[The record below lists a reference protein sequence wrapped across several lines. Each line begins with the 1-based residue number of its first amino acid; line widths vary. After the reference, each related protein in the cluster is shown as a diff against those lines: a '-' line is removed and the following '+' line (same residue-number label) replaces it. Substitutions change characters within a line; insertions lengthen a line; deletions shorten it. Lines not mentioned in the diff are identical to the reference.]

1 MHIVSTNMQK
11 DGKDA
16 PLSSIGNSHESAA
29 DNASNES
36 NFAHGGRRLPVLA
49 SNKGEI
55 IILPP
60 PKDQSKWIYTATEV
74 IYYAIYYDDKTGV
87 IKALHEAKDFGPRSA
102 TLRSMFPNKKSK
114 LSEGL
119 ILKLMIMAG
128 PMGSVEWLDFARKIS
143 KFAKHGRP
151 LEEVYSI
158 CKYSIENQESD
169 DMSPIRDYPRVV
181 RCAKSSPMQPTRTVT
196 PQNAPRVDTSCL
208 AAKVRDISCSSEE
221 ESAPSSNHETAPSRS
236 AQDTSSKVPT
246 ISPMSVSS
254 GSASCNFDVDCNT
267 SKGGLGLPRKPPG
280 RTVTPREKHTSFFME
295 TDMSDL
301 FDDEQVEDVVEK
313 VIELTNHL
321 PEECQERI
329 AHNIIGNL
337 NPKTKNH
344 NIIQLKSKIGP
355 NNRQT
360 SMTLCRVPEPRSLG
374 SNTTKESRK
383 KYIARKKKVVGDVL
397 NEILPERLDQDGQ
410 LRRQLLHEVGL
421 DHGLFVADAEDIQLS
436 VPELMTLREE
446 SRMGSNQMRDFKANL
461 EALKPILKGILL
473 PSCIKEVMAK
483 FEKLEPLEICST
495 SHHLVTSQKE
505 NRRGQCVYWRLL
517 KPGELYERMADS
529 SMKSEEYEE
538 SQGWGKLNSKMIC
551 TDNIDKGG
559 EMTSLTAKLLN
570 RRKSNSMNHTY
581 SLACVENG
589 AAECYEN
596 ESETFF
602 NSSLENNPIPR
613 FLQNLDDARYHMITV
628 YSPGMKVCKN
638 MMFQGPVLSQDGQP
652 ERRKFEIE
660 LLPESIYDTHDS
672 FVTTASPLPPAII
685 SVSSTRSS
693 EGQGPW
699 DKQIDTIQLRLVRSS
714 DDDRHLVGLQLV
726 VSGIPLHSERFRSS
740 VVLEE
745 SSLACIRVRV
755 QQIIGIQSNDRKQ
768 RFIQR
773 GLKNNACKYG
783 CDICVCPRN
792 HFHHIPTKL
801 HEFGKSLGLF
811 GDDKEHQTYP
821 LREGEYSYDKCY
833 ETYIDRT
840 FGMKETAE
848 AEKETNELT
857 KSVVRRQL
865 IKVDPSLMYSEA
877 LHQICGNINHFF
889 DEIRKRLTRY
899 DSLSPFILGMKESLT
914 EVETRLEVIAT
925 TVRKNSQVSNIVSQ
939 IHKQS
944 LKLRRELKAHQ
955 AQLRSMEKRR
965 VDLEEDSE
973 FDEARFDEIILRL
986 RVKVTE
992 KAAEIKSHSESSGYR
1007 HYVEEYLGL
1016 TVYQDA
1022 VTHFFSLSCKKPKG
1036 SFVHLFNNSVE
1047 MFGGTYSPQDSG
1059 FHLTGN
1065 KLLNALENF
1074 DTIIGVLLNAINLSD
1089 ARSQGLEA
1097 DLIKYIEVGKS
1108 LYICGRAMK
1117 SQERQNPLE
1126 FSEKVLRFHA
1136 HWDDA
1141 FPETPYWNKMHDN
1154 LHSGD
1159 FVENFEFY
1167 GRASAES
1174 HESSNVGRNM
1184 TNGRVKKMKST
1195 SQRIQTVTARS
1206 TLGLREEMVEPKQK
1220 CAESRKGKARGPY
1233 DVDSKTRRDDSL
1245 SIVPFHEGHVTFE
1258 GNEYFIIPGGGR
1270 IRSELKDFFM
1280 LAKMGRVPADWNT
1293 TIDTHL
1299 SAARAA
1305 HARHTTY

>member
-1 MHIVSTNMQK
+1 
-11 DGKDA
+11 
-16 PLSSIGNSHESAA
+16 
-29 DNASNES
+29 
-36 NFAHGGRRLPVLA
+36 
-49 SNKGEI
+49 
-55 IILPP
+55 
-60 PKDQSKWIYTATEV
+60 
-74 IYYAIYYDDKTGV
+74 
-87 IKALHEAKDFGPRSA
+87 
-102 TLRSMFPNKKSK
+102 
-114 LSEGL
+114 
-119 ILKLMIMAG
+119 
-128 PMGSVEWLDFARKIS
+128 
-143 KFAKHGRP
+143 
-151 LEEVYSI
+151 
-158 CKYSIENQESD
+158 
-169 DMSPIRDYPRVV
+169 
-181 RCAKSSPMQPTRTVT
+181 
-196 PQNAPRVDTSCL
+196 
-208 AAKVRDISCSSEE
+208 
-221 ESAPSSNHETAPSRS
+221 
-236 AQDTSSKVPT
+236 
-246 ISPMSVSS
+246 
-254 GSASCNFDVDCNT
+254 
-267 SKGGLGLPRKPPG
+267 
-280 RTVTPREKHTSFFME
+280 
-295 TDMSDL
+295 
-301 FDDEQVEDVVEK
+301 
-313 VIELTNHL
+313 
-321 PEECQERI
+321 
-329 AHNIIGNL
+329 
-337 NPKTKNH
+337 
-344 NIIQLKSKIGP
+344 
-355 NNRQT
+355 
-360 SMTLCRVPEPRSLG
+360 
-374 SNTTKESRK
+374 
-383 KYIARKKKVVGDVL
+383 
-397 NEILPERLDQDGQ
+397 
-410 LRRQLLHEVGL
+410 
-421 DHGLFVADAEDIQLS
+421 
-436 VPELMTLREE
+436 
-446 SRMGSNQMRDFKANL
+446 
-461 EALKPILKGILL
+461 
-473 PSCIKEVMAK
+473 
-483 FEKLEPLEICST
+483 
-495 SHHLVTSQKE
+495 
-505 NRRGQCVYWRLL
+505 
-517 KPGELYERMADS
+517 
-529 SMKSEEYEE
+529 
-538 SQGWGKLNSKMIC
+538 
-551 TDNIDKGG
+551 
-559 EMTSLTAKLLN
+559 
-570 RRKSNSMNHTY
+570 
-581 SLACVENG
+581 
-589 AAECYEN
+589 
-596 ESETFF
+596 
-602 NSSLENNPIPR
+602 
-613 FLQNLDDARYHMITV
+613 
-628 YSPGMKVCKN
+628 
-638 MMFQGPVLSQDGQP
+638 
-652 ERRKFEIE
+652 
-660 LLPESIYDTHDS
+660 
-672 FVTTASPLPPAII
+672 
-685 SVSSTRSS
+685 
-693 EGQGPW
+693 
-699 DKQIDTIQLRLVRSS
+699 
-714 DDDRHLVGLQLV
+714 
-726 VSGIPLHSERFRSS
+726 
-740 VVLEE
+740 
-745 SSLACIRVRV
+745 
-755 QQIIGIQSNDRKQ
+755 
-768 RFIQR
+768 
-773 GLKNNACKYG
+773 
-783 CDICVCPRN
+783 
-792 HFHHIPTKL
+792 
-801 HEFGKSLGLF
+801 
-811 GDDKEHQTYP
+811 
-821 LREGEYSYDKCY
+821 
-833 ETYIDRT
+833 
-840 FGMKETAE
+840 
-848 AEKETNELT
+848 
-857 KSVVRRQL
+857 
-865 IKVDPSLMYSEA
+865 MYSEA

-1206 TLGLREEMVEPKQK
+1206 TLG
-1220 CAESRKGKARGPY
+1220 